1 MPVFLWKNIKNTLQ
15 LPYFLRIIYY
25 IQRINSIDFI
35 NKNKATKRKERSL
48 MNLNTVLIQM
58 MLALVEKEP
67 RMSID
72 LLREIVVSQLTE
84 RYLQIFK
91 QVAGNTPE
99 EQVAFKELETEI
111 QGAVYQDFEAIFE
124 QVYDKENQVFSIEKL
139 KTAYTQARTIE
150 EQLAKEQREN
160 FQKFANDLMNESDN

>member
-1 MPVFLWKNIKNTLQ
+1 
-15 LPYFLRIIYY
+15 
-25 IQRINSIDFI
+25 
-35 NKNKATKRKERSL
+35 

-72 LLREIVVSQLTE
+72 LLREIVVNQLTE

-99 EQVAFKELETEI
+99 EQAAFKELETEI
-111 QGAVYQDFEAIFE
+111 QSAVYQDFEAIFE

-150 EQLAKEQREN
+150 EQLAKKQREN
-160 FQKFANDLMNESDN
+160 FEKFANDLMNESDNQN

>member
-1 MPVFLWKNIKNTLQ
+1 
-15 LPYFLRIIYY
+15 
-25 IQRINSIDFI
+25 
-35 NKNKATKRKERSL
+35 

-99 EQVAFKELETEI
+99 EQAAFKELETEI
-111 QGAVYQDFEAIFE
+111 QGAVHQDFEAIFE

-150 EQLAKEQREN
+150 EQLAKKQREN
-160 FQKFANDLMNESDN
+160 FEKFANDLMNESDNQN